1 MRKIPVVVIEDN
13 WLLRESIK
21 EMIEQEKD
29 FKLIAACEH
38 FEEIPSGF
46 SGSAASIAPVVLLEL
61 GNCNE
66 KGLELVKAV
75 KSALPESKIVIMN
88 LIPKQEDLL
97 HLVSCGVEGFILKDA
112 ASEEFLATVKTVFF
126 GEKVLPQRL
135 TNMLFSQIIEHGN
148 GSEVPSLLESA
159 NLSSREKQIIRFVA
173 EGLTNK
179 EIAQQLNISSFTVKS
194 HVHNILKKLDL
205 RKRMQ
210 IAKIAALQEVK

>member
-1 MRKIPVVVIEDN
+1 MRKIPVVIVEDN

-29 FKLIAACEH
+29 FKLLAACER
-38 FEEIPSGF
+38 FEGIPSWS
-46 SGSAASIAPVVLLEL
+46 SGAASLSPVVLLEL

-66 KGLELVKAV
+66 KGLELVKTV
-75 KSALPESKIVIMN
+75 KEALPNSKIVIMN
-88 LIPKQEDLL
+88 MLPKQEDILQ
-97 HLVSCGVEGFILKDA
+97 LVSCGVEGFILKDA
-112 ASEEFLATVKTVFF
+112 ASEEFLATVRTVFL

-135 TNMLFSQIIEHGN
+135 TNMLFSQIIEHSN
-148 GSEVPSLLESA
+148 GSEMPSLLESA
-159 NLSSREKQIIRFVA
+159 NLSSREKQIIHFVA

-210 IAKIAALQEVK
+210 IAKIASLQEIK